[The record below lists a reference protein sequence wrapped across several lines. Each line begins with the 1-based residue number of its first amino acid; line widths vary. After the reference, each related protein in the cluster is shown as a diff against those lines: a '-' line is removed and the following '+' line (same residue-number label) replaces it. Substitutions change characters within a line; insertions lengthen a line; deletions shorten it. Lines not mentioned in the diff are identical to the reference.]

1 MHVYAMAT
9 CTHWTAG
16 AALGSDQH
24 AVVPVTASGRS
35 PWATPMLRPPITS
48 FDERSP
54 EGKQSS
60 EQRVLVCT
68 ELLHCTPSA
77 TLMRGT
83 GRRDQTAW
91 HMHCKG
97 WPATGCNSG
106 SCACNG
112 VHYKLHG
119 HSRMHCCLVP
129 GSHHALDALFP
140 LAHACCS
147 ILYSMA
153 LFSRCSLALSVF
165 CAEANLK
172 IWLILSGLGCTGGV
186 PHSAPETSFNG
197 WACQGTAMP
206 HVGLT
211 MQLAQGCTPDMS
223 MLPPNPTANVPGGH

>member
-1 MHVYAMAT
+1 MAFGDCCHMHVYAMAT

-54 EGKQSS
+54 EGKQLS

-83 GRRDQTAW
+83 GRLDQTAW

-112 VHYKLHG
+112 VHANCMDIHE
-119 HSRMHCCLVP
+119 CTA
-129 GSHHALDALFP
+129 AL
-140 LAHACCS
+140 
-147 ILYSMA
+147 
-153 LFSRCSLALSVF
+153 
-165 CAEANLK
+165 
-172 IWLILSGLGCTGGV
+172 
-186 PHSAPETSFNG
+186 
-197 WACQGTAMP
+197 CQ
-206 HVGLT
+206 
-211 MQLAQGCTPDMS
+211 DRI
-223 MLPPNPTANVPGGH
+223 MLWMRFFH